1 MAALSLYLT
10 NVSVSLG
17 QPMDSEKSSGVVKDF
32 ENVELGDTGK
42 KQKVPR
48 RTIYFAS
55 GETMEEYSTDEED
68 EEEEEQ
74 KKNSAMSTVDPSKL
88 TWGPYFW
95 FHMWRVATSTISVP
109 ELVLSELLKSMIF
122 VSLDG
127 RIFCDYLGEKMASLL
142 GITSPKYQYAIDEYY
157 RMKKEEEEE
166 EEENRLSEDAQHR
179 FDEQHSK
186 ESVQATVEQPEA
198 TASFVNVTFELEQ
211 EPHTTPDSNKM
222 PAPLPS

>member
-1 MAALSLYLT
+1 MAELSLYLT

-17 QPMDSEKSSGVVKDF
+17 QTMEAEKSSAVVKDF
-32 ENVELGDTGK
+32 ENVELGDAAK

-55 GETMEEYSTDEED
+55 GETMEEYSTDEEE

-74 KKNSAMSTVDPSKL
+74 LQKNSAMSTVDPSKL

-95 FHMWRVATSTISVP
+95 FYMWRVATSTVSV
-109 ELVLSELLKSMIF
+109 
-122 VSLDG
+122 
-127 RIFCDYLGEKMASLL
+127 CDYLGERMASFL

-166 EEENRLSEDAQHR
+166 EEENQLSEDAQRR
-179 FDEQHSK
+179 FDEQHSA
-186 ESVQATVEQPEA
+186 EGQQAMVEQPEA
-198 TASFVNVTFELEQ
+198 SASFVNVTFELEQ
-211 EPHTTPDSNKM
+211 EPHATPDGNKM

>member
-95 FHMWRVATSTISVP
+95 FHMWRVATSTISV
-109 ELVLSELLKSMIF
+109 
-122 VSLDG
+122 
-127 RIFCDYLGEKMASLL
+127 CDYLGEKMASLL